1 VDVTLV
7 LPRPLRLPLLFIGL
21 GCVFALGCSS
31 PSLPVTTQVN
41 VEGTSCADSVRSM
54 SFDVVSSNS
63 LLPGAFVFGSAN
75 VVPVPTVTTPNS
87 QTLHIA
93 TDLTNVNSGDAVS
106 MIFQAAA
113 YPNASISIQN
123 MMWYTVP
130 KAQQPASPACPP
142 DHGPVIGTA
151 DTPGLGFHL
160 EVSNPSPDP
169 IVLPNGIEMAQTPTL
184 YPPAELRR
192 GGANE
197 ACSWT
202 VACPAGIVIAPGSP
216 PMMFDLPDA
225 PDPSTQGVLLR
236 YTSSEGG
243 HEHYVVLQVDLT
255 GETVKT
261 EPTTWGAVKALYREQ
276 K

>member
-1 VDVTLV
+1 LY
-7 LPRPLRLPLLFIGL
+7 IGL
-21 GCVFALGCSS
+21 GAVFALGCSG
-31 PSLPVTTQVN
+31 PSLPVTTDVN
-41 VEGTSCADSVRSM
+41 VEGTSCADSVKSM

-63 LLPGAFVFGSAN
+63 LFLGTFLYGSNN
-75 VVPVPTVTTPNS
+75 VVPVPTVTNPNS

-113 YPNASISIQN
+113 FPNASISIQN

-142 DHGPVIGTA
+142 EHGPVIGTS
-151 DTPGLGFHL
+151 DSPGIGFHM

-184 YPPAELRR
+184 YPPVELRR

-197 ACSWT
+197 ACDWH
-202 VACPAGIVIAPGSP
+202 VVCPSGIVVAPGSP
-216 PMMFDLPDA
+216 PMTFDLPDT
-225 PDPSTQGVLLR
+225 PDASTQGVLLR

-243 HEHYVVLQVDLT
+243 EDHYVVLQVDLT
-255 GETVKT
+255 GGPVKT
-261 EPTTWGAVKALYREQ
+261 EPTTWGKVKALYRD